1 MEKHIKMKSTTRIVL
16 FILSFL
22 CVESFVKPLFFDR
35 KKCIPSNMCKHN
47 FGDLTKNNT
56 SISDKYYLIHS
67 LLNHV
72 VYHKKDTLYNYC
84 YNILNYTDIMHIV
97 VSSDLEYIIK
107 KHHDTKKTLELYD
120 IIKNNSKL
128 TDCYVK
134 IHTLHGIKTA

>member
-1 MEKHIKMKSTTRIVL
+1 MKLKDTTR
-16 FILSFL
+16 FIIFVLSFL
-22 CVESFVKPLFFDR
+22 CVESFVKPLFLGT
-35 KKCIPSNMCKHN
+35 KKCNPPNMCKYD
-47 FGDLTKNNT
+47 FSDLTKNDA
-56 SISDKYYLIHS
+56 SISNKYYLIYS

-134 IHTLHGIKTA
+134 IHSWNGVEKS

>member
-1 MEKHIKMKSTTRIVL
+1 MKTKNTIRISL
-16 FILSFL
+16 FVVSFL
-22 CVESFVKPLFFDR
+22 CVESFVKPLFFVS
-35 KKCIPSNMCKHN
+35 KKYIPSNMCKHN
-47 FGDLTKNNT
+47 FADLTKNNT

-72 VYHKKDTLYNYC
+72 VYNKKDTLYNYY
-84 YNILNYTDIMHIV
+84 YNILNYTDIMHIM

-107 KHHDTKKTLELYD
+107 KHYDTKKTLELYD

-134 IHTLHGIKTA
+134 LHTLNNVKKF